1 MDVCIFWGNS
11 HLAQYIP
18 PNQNCL
24 RGNKLQFFPQ
34 WKAWIIL
41 SAIVLRCQWAAA
53 AFEGKV
59 QWGPGR
65 LLLTSSLGRKGVVN
79 IWCCFKTHILLILIS
94 SLPSFLHTA
103 ILGVFLKHSPDQS
116 FIFIKIIIDFSFLQ
130 TKSRFPA
137 WHPSPLMILILTHLG
152 LNPTLQFA
160 ALCTQLVFPWS
171 HVNALRVFS
180 LSPFSGRLS
189 TAGIPPSR
197 YKHFAF
203 TFLIWDVKRCFT
215 FLMLLRLLSA

>member
-1 MDVCIFWGNS
+1 MDVSFGGTFIWPSTFPQIRTASGEINYS
-11 HLAQYIP
+11 
-18 PNQNCL
+18 
-24 RGNKLQFFPQ
+24 FFPQ

-53 AFEGKV
+53 AVEGKV
-59 QWGPGR
+59 QSGPET
-65 LLLTSSLGRKGVVN
+65 LLLTSSLGREGVVN

-137 WHPSPLMILILTHLG
+137 WHPSPLMILISTHLG
-152 LNPTLQFA
+152 LNPTLVCCSLYPTGVPLESCQCSEGFLPHSFFRE
-160 ALCTQLVFPWS
+160 ALNCWHP
-171 HVNALRVFS
+171 S
-180 LSPFSGRLS
+180 LQ
-189 TAGIPPSR
+189 
-197 YKHFAF
+197 
-203 TFLIWDVKRCFT
+203 V
-215 FLMLLRLLSA
+215 